1 MSKKGGEENLGSSA
15 LSLRSFAVCFI
26 AVMAG
31 VAFVLIMIYC
41 GLLLGDKYDKIVDS
55 NRIVKSDL
63 IESEELVAVKYDAE
77 QFSYVIDS
85 DEAINDGESS
95 LIRKFNDENSGYTV
109 IKSKTRYDALLDLV
123 GRYSVDLDLV
133 DEYLVDEDFFVSGSV
148 VAIAVEG
155 TDMASYQV
163 RNVERDAEYSLK
175 VTLEKTDNESNAP
188 LADDTANHYGQ
199 LFLIKVDN
207 IQPRLVEVDEYKEVE
222 TDDLGD
228 EVEE

>member
-1 MSKKGGEENLGSSA
+1 MSKKGGEEIQKSSA
-15 LSLRSFAVCFI
+15 LNLRSFVVCFI

-31 VAFVLIMIYC
+31 VAFVLILIYC
-41 GLLLGDKYDKIVDS
+41 GILLGDKYDRIVDN
-55 NRIVKSDL
+55 NRIVKSDI
-63 IESEELVAVKYDAE
+63 IESEDLVAVKYEAE
-77 QFSYVIDS
+77 QFSYVIDTES
-85 DEAINDGESS
+85 AAKDGESS

-109 IKSKTRYDALLDLV
+109 VKSKTRYDALLDLV

-133 DEYLVDEDFFVSGSV
+133 DEYQVDEDFFVSGSV

-163 RNVERDAEYSLK
+163 RNVERNADYSLK

-188 LADDTANHYGQ
+188 LVDDTANHYGQ

-207 IQPRLVEVDEYKEVE
+207 IQPRLVEVDEYREVE

-228 EVEE
+228 EVEK

>member
-41 GLLLGDKYDKIVDS
+41 GLLLGDKYDKIIDS

-77 QFSYVIDS
+77 QFSYIIDS
-85 DEAINDGESS
+85 DEAVNDGESS

-163 RNVERDAEYSLK
+163 RNVERDAGYSLK

-188 LADDTANHYGQ
+188 LEDDTANHYGQ

-228 EVEE
+228 EIEK